1 MYVVSGIPRQMAAQE
16 QAQKRRKVQVQS
28 ADALDDDL
36 EYEVGSDTAAE
47 LETITPNDG
56 SDEDSHSGG
65 EDDDEDDDEA
75 DEEEDGAEASEGRAQ
90 SSKVEKVKVM
100 KKVLTAEEKRSRRKL
115 RKEVTK
121 KRKAQELGEDE
132 DASGSHADHDGD
144 DTTGKTAK
152 TGSDGYASLG
162 PDQQADL
169 FARLLR
175 DHHGARGLSS
185 IELSDLTLP
194 ASAFVETLAFS
205 GPRTLKG
212 LLPFLRRFSHRESLA
227 VANKE
232 PGRPHTLV
240 LAASAIRVADLV
252 RALRP
257 LRPATHGAATTTVTT
272 TGGGDGRTSTTTT
285 TTGTKK
291 KKGTSVGEV
300 AKLFGKEKVGDQ
312 EKFLSSTRINIAVGV
327 PGRVSALVDRGALKV
342 DRVEQVFCDATYRD
356 PKNRGMLQIRE
367 VVADVV
373 RVVVMGAGGGGG
385 DGEGEGGLGAR
396 IRRGECQVVLF

>member
-1 MYVVSGIPRQMAAQE
+1 MAAQE

-132 DASGSHADHDGD
+132 DASDSHADHDGD
-144 DTTGKTAK
+144 DMTGKTAK
-152 TGSDGYASLG
+152 TAKTGSNGYASLG

-205 GPRTLKG
+205 GPRTLEG

-385 DGEGEGGLGAR
+385 DGEGKGEGGLGAR